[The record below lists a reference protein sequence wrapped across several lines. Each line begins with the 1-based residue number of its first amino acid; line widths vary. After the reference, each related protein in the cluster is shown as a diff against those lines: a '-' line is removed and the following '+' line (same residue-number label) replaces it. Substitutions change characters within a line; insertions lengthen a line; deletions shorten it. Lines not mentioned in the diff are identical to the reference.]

1 MCNYE
6 YISKERKGD
15 LCPYSNYAQ
24 VTFNSKKYC
33 IFHAHLVDKN
43 KEFWEAF
50 LDLVDKLKDKEK
62 KLEEWDFEGFVF
74 PNTGKRFE
82 REKFPKNVEIN
93 FRYAR
98 FNDNASF
105 NETHFS
111 GGVDFSNAVFL
122 GETKLSNA
130 HYYVKTS
137 FANTEFK
144 GVSYILNAY
153 FHSDVDFSGAK
164 FYKNTYFRK
173 SEFLEGSEAK
183 FNEAK
188 FLKDSYVEFN
198 RAVFTGVAKF
208 NKAEFTGVVDFT
220 GVKFLNN
227 QGGAEFVDA
236 KFLGETCFKGTI
248 FESYATFH
256 GAIFEKKVDFWGPTF
271 SKGSNFKNVKF
282 FDRVDFTNTNFSGET
297 YFNFS
302 KFSGEVYFSDAK
314 LEDVKFHS
322 TNFSAPVSF
331 KGAYVKKIDFDRSTF
346 AIQPSIG
353 NLNALS
359 KDITI
364 INLVC
369 DTSIEFSQGYKIS
382 EDDKKYN
389 DIEEPLNIT
398 VRGGSYG
405 GEFFISPPLSCFNCE
420 RCTFTGILIID
431 PTIKQ
436 ENNSE
441 LPELKFERVNMLGKT
456 VINKVK
462 VNNITNSVIEDILIL
477 RDADLK
483 RASLEGT
490 SELRKIDFISVVWPK
505 LNRRLCKYIRS
516 LRELDGLYDELKQF
530 CKENSDDHDF
540 EGNPVDA
547 PKPKDCI
554 PDEKERDKV
563 LKNLS
568 EMYRAV
574 ASSFES
580 RQRYGSAGPFKVG
593 EFDMRKWMM
602 KDVSGLERFVL
613 RVYRFISSYGE
624 SVVKPF
630 VWLILIWLIPAF
642 CYSLFGELIDV
653 SNILE
658 TNSIC
663 FTKALSLSFQACLP
677 VKTSLVDRLVE
688 SWSLLPSIQRGLF
701 AIFTAFFLFAL
712 RRKAKR

>member
-1 MCNYE
+1 V
-6 YISKERKGD
+6 I
-15 LCPYSNYAQ
+15 
-24 VTFNSKKYC
+24 FNSKKYC
-33 IFHAHLVDKN
+33 IFHFPDPDK
-43 KEFWEAF
+43 KGFWEEF
-50 LDLVDKLKDKEK
+50 DKLVKDFKANDSK
-62 KLEEWDFEGFVF
+62 VWDFEGFVF
-74 PNTGKRFE
+74 PDTGRIFE
-82 REKFPKNVEIN
+82 RETFPKNIEIN
-93 FRYAR
+93 FAHAH
-98 FNDNASF
+98 FKDKTSF
-105 NETHFS
+105 NETHFL

-153 FHSDVDFSGAK
+153 FHSNVDFSGAK
-164 FYKNTYFRK
+164 FYKNTYFRE
-173 SEFLEGSEAK
+173 SEFLEESEAK

-188 FLKDSYVEFN
+188 FLNGSYVEFN

-208 NKAEFTGVVDFT
+208 NKAEFTGLADFT
-220 GVKFLNN
+220 GVKFLNK
-227 QGGAEFVDA
+227 QGEAKFVDA
-236 KFLGETCFKGTI
+236 KFLGETYFKGTI

-256 GAIFEKKVDFWGPTF
+256 GTIFEKKVDFWGPTF
-271 SKGSNFKNVKF
+271 LKGSNFKNVKF
-282 FDRVDFTNTNFSGET
+282 FDRVVFTNT
-297 YFNFS
+297 

-359 KDITI
+359 KDIAI

-369 DTSIEFSQGYKIS
+369 DTSIEFSQGYKTS
-382 EDDKKYN
+382 EDDKKDN

-405 GEFFISPPLSCFNCE
+405 GEFFVSSPLSCFNCE

-431 PTIKQ
+431 QTIKQ

-441 LPELKFERVNMLGKT
+441 LPELQFERVNILSKT

-462 VNNITNSVIEDILIL
+462 INNITNSVIGDILIL
-477 RDADLK
+477 RDADLT
-483 RASLEGT
+483 RASFEGT
-490 SELRKIDFISVVWPK
+490 SDLRRIDFINVTWPIFK
-505 LNRRLCKYIRS
+505 RNRNFFIRS
-516 LRELDGLYDELKQF
+516 LRKLNALYDELKIF
-530 CKENSDDHDF
+530 GIKLPDNWDF
-540 EGNPVDA
+540 ESKSFLA
-547 PKPKDCI
+547 PKPKKHYRDKLK
-554 PDEKERDKV
+554 EKERQEK
-563 LKNLS
+563 LGTLA

-574 ASSFES
+574 ATSYES
-580 RQRYGSAGPFKVG
+580 RQRYGSARPFKVG
-593 EFDMRKWMM
+593 EFDMRKRMNSTTILG
-602 KDVSGLERFVL
+602 KFVL
-613 RVYRFISSYGE
+613 RAYRFFSSIGE
-624 SVVKPF
+624 SVVKPL
-630 VWLILIWLIPAF
+630 VGLLLIWLIPAF
-642 CYSLFGELIDV
+642 CYFFFGELVDV
-653 SNILE
+653 SNGLVT
-658 TNSIC
+658 TNIC
-663 FTKALSLSFQACLP
+663 FTKAISLSFQACLP

-688 SWSLLPSIQRGLF
+688 NWSWLPSLQRGLF